1 MKKRIPIWIN
11 ILQVV
16 ILAILSAQ
24 AFALFFNPSQLY
36 AGLVVDDATRPMI
49 FVLAGRNVV
58 MALISLLALIRQEPR
73 FYSFA
78 FLMHALREVQDM
90 LFVPLTLS
98 GDASG
103 GAVMIFLVFLII
115 FVIPEITA
123 FFRLN
128 KLANQPGV

>member
-16 ILAILSAQ
+16 ILAILSFQ
-24 AFALFFNPSQLY
+24 AFALFFNPGQLY

-49 FVLAGRNVV
+49 LVLAGRNVV
-58 MALISLLALIRQEPR
+58 MALISLLALIRQESR

-78 FLMHALREVQDM
+78 FLMHALRELQDM
-90 LFVPLTLS
+90 FFVPLTLS

-103 GAVMIFLVFLII
+103 GAVMIFLVFLVV